1 MVQALNINLRFRDGT
16 VDDAERIADL
26 GRQTFAEH
34 FGSQFKRSDLD
45 LYMDRY
51 FSVEKVRKDL
61 QLPDFDYRI
70 AAAGNTLVGYAK
82 IGPATLPLAE
92 PDPTRLQL
100 HRLYVRGARQGVGV
114 GGILLSW
121 AIERAK
127 ERGADEIC
135 LGVSSNNKRAIKVY
149 ESRGF
154 SACGTHE
161 IDVGA
166 ARDEEVMMT
175 LPLQAEAKSKLSA

>member
-1 MVQALNINLRFRDGT
+1 MVQALNINLRFRDGAVT
-16 VDDAERIADL
+16 DAERIADL

-34 FGSQFKRSDLD
+34 FGSQFKRSDLE

-51 FSVEKVRKDL
+51 FSLEKVRRDL
-61 QLPDFDYRI
+61 ELTNFDYRV
-70 AAAGNTLVGYAK
+70 AEAGSTLVGYAK
-82 IGPATLPLAE
+82 IGPANLPLSIS
-92 PDPTRLQL
+92 DPSRLQL

-127 ERGADEIC
+127 ERQAGELC

-154 SACGTHE
+154 VGCGTHQVD
-161 IDVGA
+161 IGSTK
-166 ARDEEVMMT
+166 DEELMMT
-175 LPLQAEAKSKLSA
+175 LPLQADAKSKLSA